1 MFETIELWENKT
13 AAGKNC
19 CHEREDK
26 IMIKEMLSKA
36 KAEEIF
42 SRECCY
48 MNGCDVIPEYRC
60 YELFGESAADYI
72 ERSSFRQWVGGQDW
86 NVKGDFSEERPSIT
100 YILKSGFMKLVSEN
114 NYLIMTKAYKESEG
128 GKIADKYHKIS
139 ENRLAEKEAEAEA
152 KRAERKAKR
161 ATAKATR
168 EAKAEAAAG

>member
-1 MFETIELWENKT
+1 
-13 AAGKNC
+13 
-19 CHEREDK
+19 
-26 IMIKEMLSKA
+26 MIKEMLSKA

-86 NVKGDFSEERPSIT
+86 NVKGNFSEERPSIT

-168 EAKAEAAAG
+168 EAKAEAAAEKEIK

>member
-1 MFETIELWENKT
+1 
-13 AAGKNC
+13 
-19 CHEREDK
+19 
-26 IMIKEMLSKA
+26 MIKQMLNKA

-48 MNGCDVIPEYRC
+48 MNGYDVIPEYRC

-86 NVKGDFSEERPSIT
+86 NTERDSEERPSIT

-139 ENRLAEKEAEAEA
+139 MDRLAAEEAEAEA

-161 ATAKATR
+161 TTAGATR
-168 EAKAEAAAG
+168 

>member
-1 MFETIELWENKT
+1 
-13 AAGKNC
+13 
-19 CHEREDK
+19 
-26 IMIKEMLSKA
+26 MIKEMLSKA

-42 SRECCY
+42 SKECCY
-48 MNGCDVIPEYRC
+48 MNGCDAIPEYRC

-128 GKIADKYHKIS
+128 GKIADKYHKIR
-139 ENRLAEKEAEAEA
+139 ENRLAEEEAEAEA
-152 KRAERKAKR
+152 KRADRKAKR

-168 EAKAEAAAG
+168 EAKAETAAGKENK

>member
-1 MFETIELWENKT
+1 
-13 AAGKNC
+13 
-19 CHEREDK
+19 
-26 IMIKEMLSKA
+26 MIKEMLSKA

-42 SRECCY
+42 SKECCY

-100 YILKSGFMKLVSEN
+100 YILKNGFMKLVSEN

-139 ENRLAEKEAEAEA
+139 RKPKRKQSGQREKQREPPQRLPEKLKQRRQQKKKSNNKEEEKW
-152 KRAERKAKR
+152 KRNIF
-161 ATAKATR
+161 
-168 EAKAEAAAG
+168 G